1 MLPFFSFFGKNI
13 STYGLMACIG
23 IGAVSVL
30 LAFLSR
36 KTKINF
42 EATVLFMLFVCA
54 GALLGGHI
62 LYGIT
67 NIGKIHI
74 FSEIKNIK
82 DFIYAFQTI
91 FGGLVFYGGLIGG
104 VFGGVIGIKI
114 LKLNISFYADLM
126 ALSVPLFHGF
136 ARIGCFLGGCCY
148 GIESEL
154 GFASRGNTL
163 VEAVNGV
170 KRFPVQ
176 LLEAF
181 FCFLIFTMLLIM
193 FLYKKFKG
201 GLFFVYLSIYAF
213 VRFFDEFLRG
223 DDIRGFVFGLSTSQ
237 FISIFV
243 EIFAIVGIFIIKYNK
258 DRSEKNC
265 KE

>member
-1 MLPFFSFFGKNI
+1 
-13 STYGLMACIG
+13 
-23 IGAVSVL
+23 
-30 LAFLSR
+30 
-36 KTKINF
+36 
-42 EATVLFMLFVCA
+42 
-54 GALLGGHI
+54 
-62 LYGIT
+62 
-67 NIGKIHI
+67 
-74 FSEIKNIK
+74 
-82 DFIYAFQTI
+82 
-91 FGGLVFYGGLIGG
+91 
-104 VFGGVIGIKI
+104 
-114 LKLNISFYADLM
+114 M

-154 GFASRGNTL
+154 GFSARGNTL

-176 LLEAF
+176 LFEAF